1 MIVEEI
7 MKTDVATLIPT
18 NTIRDAI
25 GLMKAKRIR
34 HLPITDE
41 GGHLLGLVTDRD
53 LKDATPS
60 IFHTEEHKDVLDKP
74 VHMIMSTDIVTG
86 HPLDF
91 VEEVSAIF
99 YEHHISC
106 LPIVQDDKLVGIITE
121 TDLLH
126 TLVEL
131 TGAHQPGSQIEVKVP
146 NRSGVLC
153 EVTAVISKRKAN
165 LLSVLV
171 YPDKK
176 DERYKVLVL
185 RVQTMN
191 PMFLIEDLRKAGY
204 LVLWPNLPGMTP

>member
-7 MKTDVATLIPT
+7 MKSDVSTLT
-18 NTIRDAI
+18 FDSTIKDAI
-25 GLMKAKRIR
+25 HLMKTKRIR
-34 HLPITDE
+34 HLPVIDSE
-41 GGHLLGLVTDRD
+41 NHMIGLVTDRD
-53 LKDATPS
+53 IKDALPS
-60 IFHTEEHKDVLDKP
+60 IFYSGENKDVLYKT
-74 VHMIMSTDIVTG
+74 VKEIMNTNVITG

-91 VEEVSAIF
+91 VEEISAVF

-106 LPIVQDDKLVGIITE
+106 LPIIQDKKLVGIVTE

-126 TLVEL
+126 TLVQL

-146 NRSGVLC
+146 NRAGMLC
-153 EVTAVISKRKAN
+153 EVTGVISKKKAN

-176 DERYKVLVL
+176 DENYKILVL

-191 PMFLIEDLRKAGY
+191 PVILIEELKSAGY
-204 LVLWPNLPGMTP
+204 TVLWPNLPGITT

>member
-7 MKTDVATLIPT
+7 MKSDVSTLT
-18 NTIRDAI
+18 SGSTIEDAI
-25 GLMKAKRIR
+25 HLMKTKRIR
-34 HLPITDE
+34 HLPVIDSE
-41 GGHLLGLVTDRD
+41 NHMIGLVTDRD
-53 LKDATPS
+53 IKDALPS
-60 IFHTEEHKDVLDKP
+60 IFYSGERKDVLHKA
-74 VHMIMSTDIVTG
+74 VKEIMSTNIITG

-91 VEEVSAIF
+91 VEEISAIF

-106 LPIVQDDKLVGIITE
+106 LPIIHDKKLVGIVTE

-126 TLVEL
+126 TLVQL

-146 NRSGVLC
+146 NRAGMLC
-153 EVTAVISKRKAN
+153 DVTAVISKKKAN

-176 DERYKVLVL
+176 DENYKILVL

-191 PMFLIEDLRKAGY
+191 PVSLIEELKKAGY
-204 LVLWPNLPGMTP
+204 TVLWPNLPGITT

>member
-7 MKTDVATLIPT
+7 MKSDVSTLT
-18 NTIRDAI
+18 SDSTIADAI
-25 GLMKAKRIR
+25 QMMKTKRIR
-34 HLPITDE
+34 HLPVIDKSNQI
-41 GGHLLGLVTDRD
+41 LGLVTDRD
-53 LKDATPS
+53 IKDATPS
-60 IFHTEEHKDVLDKP
+60 IFYSSEHRDVLQKP
-74 VHMIMSTDIVTG
+74 VKEIMRTNIITG

-91 VEEVSAIF
+91 VEEISAVF

-106 LPIVQDDKLVGIITE
+106 VPIVKDQKLVGIVTE

-126 TLVEL
+126 TLVQL

-146 NRSGVLC
+146 NRAGMLC

-176 DERYKVLVL
+176 DENYKILVL

-191 PMFLIEDLRKAGY
+191 PVTLITELKQAGY
-204 LVLWPNLPGMTP
+204 TVLWPNLPGITT